1 MAYVLLSLRR
11 KHTLTMVYDG
21 GSIPEGFCVWEVAP
35 TLWAV
40 FKCIGTDGDCIG
52 KPWYRIFK
60 EFLPGS
66 EYNMLDDVDFEF
78 YPEENSSDCFCE
90 IWIHV
95 EKK

>member
-52 KPWYRIFK
+52 ETWDRIFK

-66 EYNMLDDVDFEF
+66 EYNMLHDVDFEF

-90 IWIHV
+90 IWIPV